1 MPRFRRYMLV
11 EFAAL
16 SLLAGTTGVLV
27 VSQGPPATSS
37 RMVGVSRR
45 SSFELAS
52 MKRKAIA
59 PTGSGYWLVSAD
71 GAVVPFGSARSYGD
85 MKGKHLNAPIVGIVP
100 TVDGLGYWLVA
111 ADGGVFSFGD
121 AGFLGSKATGALV
134 SRIIAMAAMPN
145 KAQRAGLRGPAGP
158 PGQTGIAG
166 PAGPTGPSGASGS
179 AGAIGAAG
187 SPGATGPA
195 GPPGSTGATGA
206 RGLTGSTGATGP
218 AGPAGATGAD
228 GLAGLPG
235 ATGATGP
242 AGPAGSTGATGPQG
256 PTGATGATGP
266 QGPGGVSAAASWYD
280 SSLMNWSAGNVVQFV
295 TAGPAVGS
303 DAISPMAGQFN
314 LDPGTY
320 EVSYSLTV
328 DPQSSSAGSVQLEDG
343 FSSVGPSR
351 SFGEGTPG
359 SYPEVSDNLL
369 VSTSSWGPLWLM
381 VETSGQVSFTTASIT
396 IVELA
401 ATSTG

>member
-1 MPRFRRYMLV
+1 
-11 EFAAL
+11 
-16 SLLAGTTGVLV
+16 
-27 VSQGPPATSS
+27 
-37 RMVGVSRR
+37 
-45 SSFELAS
+45 
-52 MKRKAIA
+52 
-59 PTGSGYWLVSAD
+59 
-71 GAVVPFGSARSYGD
+71 
-85 MKGKHLNAPIVGIVP
+85 
-100 TVDGLGYWLVA
+100 
-111 ADGGVFSFGD
+111 
-121 AGFLGSKATGALV
+121 
-134 SRIIAMAAMPN
+134 
-145 KAQRAGLRGPAGP
+145 
-158 PGQTGIAG
+158 
-166 PAGPTGPSGASGS
+166 
-179 AGAIGAAG
+179 
-187 SPGATGPA
+187 
-195 GPPGSTGATGA
+195 
-206 RGLTGSTGATGP
+206 
-218 AGPAGATGAD
+218 
-228 GLAGLPG
+228 
-235 ATGATGP
+235 
-242 AGPAGSTGATGPQG
+242 
-256 PTGATGATGP
+256 
-266 QGPGGVSAAASWYD
+266 
-280 SSLMNWSAGNVVQFV
+280 MNWSAGNVVQFV